1 MAQPREPHT
10 GGCGTV
16 INPSTG
22 LKEFVVISGVGSD
35 EVSTEIYNIDNDA
48 WRYGP
53 NYPLGEV
60 EDAVVVQ
67 DALGSFYVIGGF
79 QDEDDTFL
87 DMIYRFDEDTYEFVE
102 VDQRLPYNASAMMG
116 LMVERE
122 IIGV

>member
-1 MAQPREPHT
+1 M
-10 GGCGTV
+10 
-16 INPSTG
+16 
-22 LKEFVVISGVGSD
+22 VISGVGSD